1 MGIIDKNTVIS
12 SLEYKS
18 LENLLNKLNIPGD
31 IEIISLKDLDPL
43 KNKVDGPLHNDKD
56 LIEEGD
62 FDE

>member
-1 MGIIDKNTVIS
+1 M
-12 SLEYKS
+12 
-18 LENLLNKLNIPGD
+18 NKINIAGD
-31 IEIISLKDLDPL
+31 IEIISLKDLDSL